1 MDLTERQL
9 GRIEAALWGIEEA
22 TRNTNQTAAR
32 LARVIKEQIDEAEE
46 AAQSRGEE
54 DLREDLALQRD
65 PLPNVPDWREK
76 AVGQVGQVGQ
86 KSPESIR
93 VYWWRHRLKTGP
105 VELLRMIVR
114 DFNLTVDELGDLLGI
129 KHTSMWRILHGQQ
142 RDMMLART
150 AEFFGE
156 SGAAGSAA
164 DCRTGRTSQTGR
176 TNCESEAEEE

>member
-1 MDLTERQL
+1 MELTISERQL

-22 TRNTNQTAAR
+22 TKNNNFTAAR
-32 LARVIKEQIDEAEE
+32 LAKVIKEQIDEAEE

-54 DLREDLALQRD
+54 DLREDLALQQD

-93 VYWWRHRLKTGP
+93 VYWWRHRLKAGP
-105 VELLRMIVR
+105 EELIRMIR
-114 DFNLTVDELGDLLGI
+114 REFRLTVRELGDLLGI
-129 KHTSMWRILHGQQ
+129 KTTSMWRILKGQQ
-142 RDMMLART
+142 RDLLLART

-156 SGAAGSAA
+156 GK
-164 DCRTGRTSQTGR
+164 
-176 TNCESEAEEE
+176 EEEK

>member
-1 MDLTERQL
+1 MELTERQL

-22 TRNTNQTAAR
+22 TRNNNFTAAR

-46 AAQSRGEE
+46 AAQSRGDE
-54 DLREDLALQRD
+54 DLREDLALQQD

-76 AVGQVGQVGQ
+76 AVGQAGQ

-105 VELLRMIVR
+105 VELLRMIR
-114 DFNLTVDELGDLLGI
+114 REFRLTVRELGDLLGI
-129 KHTSMWRILHGQQ
+129 KTTSMWRILKGQQ
-142 RDMMLART
+142 RDLLLART

-156 SGAAGSAA
+156 DGAAGSE
-164 DCRTGRTSQTGR
+164 DGQTGRTGRTSQTKHE
-176 TNCESEAEEE
+176 TEAEEE